1 MLWQQLNAIQDQGDR
16 EIATLDHEQ
25 LEVGRL
31 KMLKH
36 KLLFRVLAT
45 EEVQSAEAMILKK
58 LTLLEWDNALE
69 LLGLEI
75 GSNWEGDYH

>member
-1 MLWQQLNAIQDQGDR
+1 M
-16 EIATLDHEQ
+16 LDHEQ
-25 LEVGRL
+25 PEVGQL

-58 LTLLEWDNALE
+58 LIPLEWDNALE
-69 LLGLEI
+69 LLGLGI
-75 GSNWEGDYH
+75 GSNWEGDHL

>member
-1 MLWQQLNAIQDQGDR
+1 MLWQQLNAIQDQGDH
-16 EIATLDHEQ
+16 ETAMLDHEQ
-25 LEVGRL
+25 PEVGRL

-58 LTLLEWDNALE
+58 LTPLEWDNALE

>member
-1 MLWQQLNAIQDQGDR
+1 
-16 EIATLDHEQ
+16 
-25 LEVGRL
+25 
-31 KMLKH
+31 MLKH

-58 LTLLEWDNALE
+58 LTPLEWDNALE